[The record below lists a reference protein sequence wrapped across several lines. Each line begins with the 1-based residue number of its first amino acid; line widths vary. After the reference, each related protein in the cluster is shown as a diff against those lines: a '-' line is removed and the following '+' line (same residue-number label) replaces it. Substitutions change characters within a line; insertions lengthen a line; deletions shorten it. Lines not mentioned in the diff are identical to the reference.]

1 MVIPFIALIFVIV
14 AVIWFL
20 AGSAKRK
27 SAGKDIGERK
37 SM

>member
-1 MVIPFIALIFVIV
+1 MVVPFIALVLVIV

-27 SAGKDIGERK
+27 SEGKDLGERK